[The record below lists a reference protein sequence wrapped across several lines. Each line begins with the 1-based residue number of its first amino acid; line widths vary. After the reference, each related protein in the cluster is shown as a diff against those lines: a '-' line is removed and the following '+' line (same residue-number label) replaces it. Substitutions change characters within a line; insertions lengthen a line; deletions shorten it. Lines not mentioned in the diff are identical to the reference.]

1 MRDTSENTD
10 PAVIATRTSCA
21 NVGEGRNDFVADRC
35 VPELEPFARECRW
48 CGSHEPID
56 TWALSV
62 KPPQDDEPLLGFRC
76 DRLECYVLEIEECR
90 RGVAMDTA

>member
-1 MRDTSENTD
+1 MRDTSEYTD